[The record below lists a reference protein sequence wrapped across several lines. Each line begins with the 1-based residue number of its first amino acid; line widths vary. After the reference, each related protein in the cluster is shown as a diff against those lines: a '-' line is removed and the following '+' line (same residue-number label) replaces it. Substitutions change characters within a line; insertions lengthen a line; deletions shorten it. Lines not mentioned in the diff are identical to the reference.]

1 MRGVEEVTFDVM
13 RNCNEEPL
21 IWKTSGETEA
31 SLNMVSASHTIA
43 TDAAVFVNA
52 QRLQ

>member
-21 IWKTSGETEA
+21 IWKTSGETEVSMNEVS
-31 SLNMVSASHTIA
+31 SLHLLLLMRQS
-43 TDAAVFVNA
+43 
-52 QRLQ
+52 L

>member
-1 MRGVEEVTFDVM
+1 MCLKKKVGEGIFHCV
-13 RNCNEEPL
+13 EEPL